1 MFIKIQKNFDL
12 FNDNFLKT
20 CDNAKFP
27 KKKKKRRVE
36 LKYTPTE
43 ENVSKLL
50 EIFVVDFMQNGRI

>member
-1 MFIKIQKNFDL
+1 MTI
-12 FNDNFLKT
+12 FLRHVN
-20 CDNAKFP
+20 NAKFP